1 MLNAFIKLMTIRS
14 FERSNDAEDDDST
27 TEAMRLIILTRI
39 IRTTILKTLNILR
52 ASITI
57 AVLLFIAVDVVRLI
71 QIY

>member
-1 MLNAFIKLMTIRS
+1 LLNAFIKLMTIRS